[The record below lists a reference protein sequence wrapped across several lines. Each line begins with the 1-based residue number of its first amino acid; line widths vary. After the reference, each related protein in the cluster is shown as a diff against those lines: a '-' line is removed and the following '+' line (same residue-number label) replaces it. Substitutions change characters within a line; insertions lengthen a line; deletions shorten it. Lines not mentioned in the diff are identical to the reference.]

1 MEITKLAEDEKK
13 VILRTELTQRIKDEL
28 QGDAEEAPSIIR
40 EYKAKIL
47 LACKDHSLARRFF
60 TLLEWECK
68 GRRGCLH
75 PAFPHCQAGSRN
87 GPVSPTHTILL
98 QRNGESLWPSAIDD
112 VGQGGIPHTRHCMI
126 IT

>member
-1 MEITKLAEDEKK
+1 METNLNLSSTEIAT
-13 VILRTELTQRIKDEL
+13 ILRAEQVQRIRDEL

-60 TLLEWECK
+60 ALLEWECK

-98 QRNGESLWPSAIDD
+98 QRNGESL
-112 VGQGGIPHTRHCMI
+112 
-126 IT
+126 